1 MGPLTLGYA
10 RWANLAPAVTD
21 LQSFGHASVSED
33 GELTIKLIGIDGTLM
48 YEKTMSPMG
57 STEESSTS
65 SETETES
72 TDSAEESTTELP
84 ITTSDVFIQSGEV
97 SDSSVNIMS
106 RCNNEA
112 DSSMK
117 LWVIRSLSCRISGRA
132 NTSLSSGC
140 PNRTN
145 CSSLLRLDSRLD
157 SSRISSSVSIGM
169 ACASSIRTTTC
180 RPSP

>member
-33 GELTIKLIGIDGTLM
+33 GELTIKLIVIDGTLM

-72 TDSAEESTTELP
+72 TDSAEESTPLVEKSSAPLKATLGCA
-84 ITTSDVFIQSGEV
+84 VF
-97 SDSSVNIMS
+97 SSFVL
-106 RCNNEA
+106 A
-112 DSSMK
+112 
-117 LWVIRSLSCRISGRA
+117 
-132 NTSLSSGC
+132 
-140 PNRTN
+140 
-145 CSSLLRLDSRLD
+145 SSLL
-157 SSRISSSVSIGM
+157 
-169 ACASSIRTTTC
+169 
-180 RPSP
+180 